1 MTRGVPEPG
10 ERRTSDHGFPFT
22 GAGGVGSDQRSSAG
36 TTLDDYTDR
45 YAQRVRGMTASEI
58 RALFSVT
65 SRPEVVS
72 LAGGAPFVS
81 ALPLDA
87 VGEMLGRLGGPAHGA
102 TTLQYG
108 GGQGDLALR
117 ERICEVM
124 TLSGIDASTG
134 ASPDDVVVTVGGQQA
149 LDLVSRVFLD
159 PGDVVLAEGPSYV
172 GALGVFQAAQADVV
186 HVPMDDDGLIPDAL
200 AEALATV
207 AQAGKRAKFLYT
219 VPAHHNPAGVTLSEA
234 RREQI
239 LDIAERAGLLVIE
252 DDPYGL
258 LGFGGEPLRA
268 LRSRRR
274 DGVLYVST
282 FSKTFAPG
290 LRVGWVLAPHAVRE
304 KLVIASEAQILCPS
318 MFAQSAI
325 ATYFATMPWREQIKT
340 FREIYRERRD
350 ALLAALTD
358 LMPAGTRW
366 TRPDGGFYVW
376 LTLPEGLHSKEMLP
390 RAIAARVAYVPGTGF
405 YADGTGGS
413 HMRLS
418 YCFPTPE
425 RIREGVRRLATVV
438 EEEMKMRAVFGTAA
452 PGASPSVSWTRAG
465 MFGPAAAHT
474 PSPGQE

>member
-1 MTRGVPEPG
+1 VT
-10 ERRTSDHGFPFT
+10 
-22 GAGGVGSDQRSSAG
+22 G

-45 YAQRVRGMTASEI
+45 YAQRMRGMTASEI
-58 RALFSVT
+58 RALFAVT

-72 LAGGAPFVS
+72 LAGGAPFVA

-87 VGEMLGRLGGPAHGA
+87 VGEMMAELGGDRGA
-102 TTLQYG
+102 TTLQYS

-186 HVPMDDDGLIPDAL
+186 HVPIDDDGLIPAAL
-200 AEALATV
+200 AEALETV
-207 AQAGKRAKFLYT
+207 ERAGKRAKFLYT
-219 VPAHHNPAGVTLSEA
+219 VPNYHNPGGVTLSA
-234 RREQI
+234 SRRDEI
-239 LDIAERAGLLVIE
+239 LAIAERARLLVIE

-258 LGFGGEPLRA
+258 LGFNGEPMPALRA
-268 LRSRRR
+268 RHR

-318 MFAQSAI
+318 MFAQTAI
-325 ATYFATMPWREQIKT
+325 ATYFATMPWKEQIKT
-340 FREIYRERRD
+340 FRQIYQERRD
-350 ALLAALTD
+350 ALLSALTEQ
-358 LMPAGTRW
+358 MPAGTRW
-366 TRPDGGFYVW
+366 TRPEGGFYVW
-376 LTLPEGLHSKEMLP
+376 LTLPDGLHSKEMLP

-413 HMRLS
+413 HLRLS

-425 RIREGVRRLATVV
+425 RIREGVRRLAGVIEKESLV
-438 EEEMKMRAVFGTAA
+438 RAEFGAAAVPAPSRVTWTHATHLGPTAGQAPA
-452 PGASPSVSWTRAG
+452 PGL
-465 MFGPAAAHT
+465 
-474 PSPGQE
+474 E